1 MSEPRRRVVLID
13 DDAEIRA
20 LVERVL
26 AASGYDVASLG
37 DPLQAVEFV
46 RALDPD
52 VVLCDISMPGLD
64 GYGVVRA
71 LQGDPETARFP
82 VVFLTANRDFAA
94 RVQAFRFGVVDY
106 VTKPFT
112 RDMLVR
118 KLERALALTEHRS
131 GVLTGQGEAL
141 LAGAREDSRSGVLS
155 VPGPDGPARVVVK
168 AGQVVEGGAALAGGA
183 LSESEFRE
191 LDARREEILAHD
203 PRASQGGARAL
214 PAFDEV
220 PPPLRRVLVVDD
232 DPAFRRFLAGVLA
245 GRGFTVYEAGDG
257 EEGLRAALAQ
267 RPFLILTDVNMPLMD
282 GVELCRRVRAHSL
295 IGHTP
300 LVFLSGWDDYKER
313 YRGLEAGGDEYLS
326 KFTPVRE
333 LLLRVQ
339 LILGRYAGLGRGAE
353 EGLAGDIALVGPA
366 GLLQVCHLTRLTGI
380 AEARSGNEAFEAR
393 FRRGELVGA
402 RLSELE
408 GEIAVFSFLTW
419 TSGRFRFASGDPGE
433 GAPLGESFDQLILEG
448 CRRIDESRLQG

>member
-1 MSEPRRRVVLID
+1 MSARRHKVVVID
-13 DDAEIRA
+13 DDADIRA

-26 AASGYDVASLG
+26 GASDYDVATLA

-46 RALDPD
+46 RAQRPD
-52 VVLCDISMPGLD
+52 VVLSDISMPGLD
-64 GYGVVRA
+64 GYGVVKA
-71 LQGDPETARFP
+71 LQSDPDTARYP

-112 RDMLVR
+112 RDTLLR
-118 KLERALALTEHRS
+118 KLERTLALAEHRS
-131 GVLTGQGEAL
+131 GGVLTGEGQAL
-141 LAGAREDSRSGVLS
+141 LDGAREDARSGVLS
-155 VPGPDGPARVVVK
+155 VPGPGGPTRVVVR
-168 AGQVVEGGAALAGGA
+168 AGEVVEGAAAMAGGT

-191 LDARREEILAHD
+191 LDARREEILSHD

-220 PPPLRRVLVVDD
+220 PAPLRRVLVVDD
-232 DPAFRRFLAGVLA
+232 DPAFRRFLAQVLA
-245 GRGFTVYEAGDG
+245 GRGFTVYEAADG
-257 EEGLRAALAQ
+257 EEGLRVALAQ

-282 GVELCRRVRAHSL
+282 GVELCRLVRAHSL

-339 LILGRYAGLGRGAE
+339 LILGRYAGLGRGPE
-353 EGLAGDIALVGPA
+353 EGLAGDIGLVGPA
-366 GLLQVCHLTRLTGI
+366 GLLQVCHLTRLTGV

-402 RLSELE
+402 RLGELQDE
-408 GEIAVFSFLTW
+408 AAVFHFLGW
-419 TSGRFRFASGDPGE
+419 VSGRFRFASSDPGD
-433 GAPLGESFDQLILEG
+433 APPLGESFDQLILEG
-448 CRRIDESRLQG
+448 CRRLDESRR

>member
-1 MSEPRRRVVLID
+1 MSARRPKVVLID
-13 DDAEIRA
+13 DDPDIRT

-26 AASGYDVASLG
+26 GSSEYEVASLA

-46 RALDPD
+46 RAQQPD
-52 VVLCDISMPGLD
+52 VVLSDISMPGLD
-64 GYGVVRA
+64 GYGVVKA
-71 LQGDPETARFP
+71 LQSDPDTARYP

-94 RVQAFRFGVVDY
+94 RVEAFRFGVVDY

-112 RDMLVR
+112 RDMLLR
-118 KLERALALTEHRS
+118 KLERTLALAEHRS
-131 GVLTGQGEAL
+131 GVLRGQGQAL
-141 LAGAREDSRSGVLS
+141 LEGVQEDARSGVLS
-155 VPGPDGPARVVVK
+155 VPGPDGPARVVVR
-168 AGQVVEGGAALAGGA
+168 AGEVVEGAAAMAGGA
-183 LSESEFRE
+183 LSEAEFRE
-191 LDARREEILAHD
+191 LDARREEILSHD
-203 PRASQGGARAL
+203 PRASQGGARGL

-220 PPPLRRVLVVDD
+220 PAPLRRVLVVDD
-232 DPAFRRFLAGVLA
+232 DPAFRRFLSHVLA
-245 GRGFTVYEAGDG
+245 GRGFAVYEAADG
-257 EEGLRAALAQ
+257 VEGLRVALAQ

-339 LILGRYAGLGRGAE
+339 LILGRYAGLGRGPE
-353 EGLAGDIALVGPA
+353 EGLAGDIGLVGPA
-366 GLLQVCHLTRLTGI
+366 GLLQVCHLTRLTGV
-380 AEARSGNEAFEAR
+380 AEARSGNEIFEAR

-402 RLSELE
+402 RLGELLDE
-408 GEIAVFSFLTW
+408 AAVFSFLGW
-419 TSGRFRFASGDPGE
+419 TSGRFRFATGDPGD
-433 GAPLGESFDQLILEG
+433 APPLGESFDQLILEG
-448 CRRIDESRLQG
+448 CRRLDETRRPS

>member
-1 MSEPRRRVVLID
+1 MSERRPKVVLID
-13 DDAEIRA
+13 DDAEIRE

-26 AASGYDVASLG
+26 GSAGYDVASLA
-37 DPLQAVEFV
+37 DPLQAVAFV
-46 RALDPD
+46 RAEQPD
-52 VVLCDISMPGLD
+52 VVLSDISMPGLD

-71 LQGDPETARFP
+71 LQNDAETARYP

-112 RDMLVR
+112 RDSLLR
-118 KLERALALTEHRS
+118 KLERALALAEHRS
-131 GVLTGQGEAL
+131 GVLTGEGRAL

-155 VPGPDGPARVVVK
+155 VPGPGGPARVVVR
-168 AGQVVEGGAALAGGA
+168 AGEVVEGGAALEQGTV
-183 LSESEFRE
+183 SEAEFRE

-203 PRASQGGARAL
+203 PHASQSGARSL
-214 PAFDEV
+214 PGFEEV
-220 PPPLRRVLVVDD
+220 PAPLRRVLVVDD
-232 DPAFRRFLAGVLA
+232 DPAFRRFLAQVLT
-245 GRGFTVYEAGDG
+245 GRGFTVYEAADG

-339 LILGRYAGLGRGAE
+339 LILGRYSGLGRGPE
-353 EGLAGDIALVGPA
+353 EGLAGDIGVVGPA
-366 GLLQVCHLTRLTGI
+366 GLLQVCHLTRLTGV

-402 RLSELE
+402 RLGELQ
-408 GEIAVFSFLTW
+408 GEAAVFAFLGW
-419 TSGRFRFASGDPGE
+419 LSGRFRFGSGEPGDAS
-433 GAPLGESFDQLILEG
+433 PLGESFDQLILEG
-448 CRRIDESRLQG
+448 CRRLDESRR